1 MRVEPKKICQIFRF
15 QLLFKM
21 NFKKGF
27 TLIELLVVVAII
39 GVLSTI
45 GLVAYNKYTEMTQ
58 KAVAKNNFYTT
69 VKYFKAELAKC
80 YMSKDDKA
88 FDVDCPVRPIPN
100 YQACAAIY
108 LSFKYKILNPTMK
121 KEGQGWTAGSQWPC
135 KTVVEGMGGT
145 RGGVR
150 SGDGQVDGDV
160 NIVICPRNPYCG
172 NEAKGKFKIMWWWD
186 GNKMQDYEIIEPN
199 SS

>member
-69 VKYFKAELAKC
+69 VKYFKAELAYK
-80 YMSKDDKA
+80 STPFSANSLALLKTFTNIFSATK
-88 FDVDCPVRPIPN
+88 PVL
-100 YQACAAIY
+100 C
-108 LSFKYKILNPTMK
+108 KYTCQYIKRLEI
-121 KEGQGWTAGSQWPC
+121 
-135 KTVVEGMGGT
+135 
-145 RGGVR
+145 R
-150 SGDGQVDGDV
+150 
-160 NIVICPRNPYCG
+160 
-172 NEAKGKFKIMWWWD
+172 KFST
-186 GNKMQDYEIIEPN
+186 E
-199 SS
+199 